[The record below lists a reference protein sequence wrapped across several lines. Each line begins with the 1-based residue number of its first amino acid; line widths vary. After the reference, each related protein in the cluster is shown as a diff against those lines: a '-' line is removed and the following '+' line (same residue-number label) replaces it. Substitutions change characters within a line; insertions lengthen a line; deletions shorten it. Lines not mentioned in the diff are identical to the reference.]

1 MHDIRYDEVHDE
13 FLVVNPFAEAI
24 LTFRAESS
32 GQQAPIRII
41 QGPHVKI
48 GGTRLA
54 VDPVHNEIFVPD
66 SGRIRV
72 YPRDA
77 NGDIAPIRVIEGPD
91 TQLAR
96 AASVAV
102 DPVNNILVV
111 GLNKAG
117 DEPDGAILMFNRT
130 DSGNVKPRAVIRGP
144 KSEII
149 RINQMAVYPP
159 KKLIVAAMPGVEEM
173 MEPTTAFLGVWTY
186 DDNGEVPPK
195 WKIPIGPKTT
205 LKKPFGVV
213 LNPKNKEVIISD
225 MRLNAVLTFSTP
237 EIF

>member
-13 FLVVNPFAEAI
+13 FFVVNPFAEAV
-24 LTFRAESS
+24 LAFRAESS
-32 GQQAPIRII
+32 GQEAPIRII

-77 NGDIAPIRVIEGPD
+77 NGDMAPIRGIEGPD
-91 TQLAR
+91 TQLSR

-102 DPVNNILVV
+102 RPVNNILVV

-117 DEPDGAILMFNRT
+117 DEPDGAILMLIAPTAATSNREP
-130 DSGNVKPRAVIRGP
+130 SFAGRNPRLFGSIKWRYIR
-144 KSEII
+144 
-149 RINQMAVYPP
+149 R
-159 KKLIVAAMPGVEEM
+159 
-173 MEPTTAFLGVWTY
+173 
-186 DDNGEVPPK
+186 
-195 WKIPIGPKTT
+195 
-205 LKKPFGVV
+205 
-213 LNPKNKEVIISD
+213 KN
-225 MRLNAVLTFSTP
+225 
-237 EIF
+237 